1 MGITERIKT
10 MPHHKKRT
18 YNSENRDAQAAET
31 KRRILS
37 IAKDFFQNEGFEA
50 VTIDQIAAA
59 AEVSSPT
66 IYAVFKSK
74 RGILRAVMDESLP
87 SEQFETLVRT
97 AYAAPSASALLA
109 VTAQIARQIYDAER
123 GQMDLFR
130 GAAVVAPEF
139 KELEKEREA
148 RRYTRLQK
156 TITLIIKEKW
166 LGSGLTESKARAI
179 IWALTGRDLYR
190 MLVVE
195 QGWTSD
201 DYEQWLAQLL
211 VKALI

>member
-1 MGITERIKT
+1 
-10 MPHHKKRT
+10 MPNHKKRT

-37 IAKDFFQNEGFEA
+37 VAKDFFQTEGFQA
-50 VTIDQIAAA
+50 VTIDRLAAA

-66 IYAVFKSK
+66 IYALFKSK

-97 AYAAPSASALLA
+97 AYAAPSASALLG

-148 RRYTRLQK
+148 RRYTRLEK
-156 TITLIIKEKW
+156 TIALIVQEKS
-166 LGSGLTESKARAI
+166 LAQGLTEIKARAI

-195 QGWTSD
+195 QEWSSD
-201 DYEQWLAQLL
+201 AYEQWLAQLL
-211 VKALI
+211 VKALV